1 MRRLEFQPEKKYKM
15 SDLKCCVVSCDRPLD
30 AAYWE
35 AQYEAKTTGWDLG
48 QVSPPIQA
56 YVDTV
61 ADKNSRILIP
71 GCGNSYEAEYLLEH
85 GFTNITV
92 IDIAPTPVAVLKEKF
107 KNNPNIQIV
116 LGDFFEHQGNYDL
129 IIEQTFFCALP
140 PTLRQ
145 KYVWKMHQLLAEEGI
160 LAGLLFN
167 RMFESGPPF
176 GGSKEE
182 YQKLFAAAF
191 DFIKMDLSENSI
203 APRANSELFI
213 NLKKNRQVVVNL
225 YELEGITCSGCMET
239 ITEKILAI
247 EGVLNAS
254 ISSNFAEVLIVSTNE
269 IETKI
274 LKDVIAYDEK
284 YTIKKIKN

>member
-1 MRRLEFQPEKKYKM
+1 MRRLEFQPEKKYNM

-30 AAYWE
+30 ATYWE
-35 AQYEAKTTGWDLG
+35 AQYEAKNTGWDLG

-61 ADKNSRILIP
+61 ADKKSRILIP
-71 GCGNSYEAEYLLEH
+71 GCGNSYEAEYLLEQ
-85 GFTNITV
+85 GFSNITV
-92 IDIAPTPVAVLKEKF
+92 IDIAPTPVTVLKEKF

-116 LGDFFEHQGNYDL
+116 LGDFFEHQGKYDL

-140 PTLRQ
+140 PTMRQ

-191 DFIKMDLSENSI
+191 DFIKMDSSENSI

-213 NLKKNRQVVVNL
+213 NLKKNSKVVVNL

-247 EGVLNAS
+247 DGVLNAT
-254 ISSNFAEVLIVSTNE
+254 ISSNFAKVLIVSTNE

>member
-116 LGDFFEHQGNYDL
+116 LGDFFKHQGKYDL

-167 RMFESGPPF
+167 RTFESGPPF

-225 YELEGITCSGCMET
+225 YELEGITCSGCMKT

-247 EGVLNAS
+247 DSVLNAS

>member
-1 MRRLEFQPEKKYKM
+1 M

-140 PTLRQ
+140 PTMRQ

-225 YELEGITCSGCMET
+225 YELEGITCSGYMET

-247 EGVLNAS
+247 DAVLNAS

-269 IETKI
+269 IETEI

>member
-1 MRRLEFQPEKKYKM
+1 M
-15 SDLKCCVVSCDRPLD
+15 SDLKCSDTSCDKPLD

-35 AQYEAKTTGWDLG
+35 AQYKAKTTGWDLG
-48 QVSPPIQA
+48 QVSPPIQE
-56 YVDTV
+56 YI
-61 ADKNSRILIP
+61 DKIIDKKKRILIP

-92 IDIAPTPVAVLKEKF
+92 IDIAPTLVAVLKEKF

-140 PTLRQ
+140 PTLRE

-167 RMFESGPPF
+167 RNFESGPPF

-182 YQKLFAAAF
+182 YEKLFATSF
-191 DFIKMDLSENSI
+191 DFLKMDLCDNSI

-213 NLKKNRQVVVNL
+213 EFKK
-225 YELEGITCSGCMET
+225 
-239 ITEKILAI
+239 K
-247 EGVLNAS
+247 S
-254 ISSNFAEVLIVSTNE
+254 IS
-269 IETKI
+269 
-274 LKDVIAYDEK
+274 
-284 YTIKKIKN
+284 

>member
-1 MRRLEFQPEKKYKM
+1 M

-167 RMFESGPPF
+167 RTFESGPPF

-274 LKDVIAYDEK
+274 LKDVIAYDES
-284 YTIKKIKN
+284 IPSKK